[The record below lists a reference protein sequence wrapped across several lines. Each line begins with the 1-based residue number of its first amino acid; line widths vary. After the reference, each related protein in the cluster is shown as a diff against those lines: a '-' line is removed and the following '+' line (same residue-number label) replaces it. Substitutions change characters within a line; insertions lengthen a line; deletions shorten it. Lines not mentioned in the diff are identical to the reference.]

1 MILSR
6 TGIIASS
13 AISLTYTPILDVYT
27 NAKAAYSLRKIRSA
41 YSGYA
46 IRVRRSSDNTSLD
59 IGFKSDG
66 SLDSTSLLSFV
77 GVSDGFVSVWYDQ
90 SGNAYDFLQAT
101 SSSQPWI
108 VTSGV
113 LYTLNGKPSVYHS
126 ELSLAKFLKVSFGST
141 STGAMTAINVG
152 SNLATAG
159 VSYLWSGAT
168 SPFYAYSYNTTW
180 MRIGAS
186 SEFALTGTT
195 QSLSTQRIIN
205 AIYNGASSKIRF
217 NNGTYATGNTGTVS
231 ITGLTLGASSSNAS
245 PSRCHHQEYILWNAD
260 KLTDMNDI
268 NTNLNSYYTTY

>member
-1 MILSR
+1 MWVAR
-6 TGIIASS
+6 TGIIAGS
-13 AISLTYTPILDVYT
+13 AMSLTYTPILDVYT

-46 IRVRRSSDNTSLD
+46 IRVRRSSDNTSQD

-66 SLDSTSLLSFV
+66 SLDTTSLLSFV
-77 GVSDGFVSVWYDQ
+77 GANNGFVSIWYDQ

-108 VTSGV
+108 VANGV
-113 LYTLNGKPSVYHS
+113 LYTINSKPSIYHS
-126 ELSLAKFLKVSFGST
+126 ELNVAKFLKVSFGST

-152 SNLATAG
+152 SNQATAG

-186 SEFALTGTT
+186 SEFTLTGTT
-195 QSLSTQRIIN
+195 QDLATQRIIN
-205 AIYNGASSKIRF
+205 AVYNGATSKLRF
-217 NNGTYATGNTGTVS
+217 NNGTYATGNTGTIS

-245 PSRCHHQEYILWNAD
+245 PSRCHHQEFIVWNSD
-260 KLTDMNDI
+260 INTDMNNI
-268 NTNLNSYYTTY
+268 NTNLNSYYTTF